1 MPKSEPRYDAGY
13 PLAIELVYAQKL
25 GDNTRLFCK
34 WVREACLKTYRAIG
48 KSGALLNTDAADG
61 KDVSVDDLLGDFLAA
76 ATVKKVRVYIKQRAG
91 KNYSRMT
98 REQQERLIR
107 DVAQLIAPDA
117 TPFLRA
123 IPELLK
129 DGEFGAVPAFTMSEV
144 GRMLGLEILKDF
156 AKVTGTNPDLH
167 ARAINYAADEVQR
180 AIINGRFGFTD
191 EYWQNYYQRFRV
203 DGVSLID
210 LKKGLPATP
219 DTAGAVSEQVAR
231 LSESLRTSSV
241 IPSLPAMNT
250 TSTQLVDSAL
260 DDFRLIIK
268 AAANVDL
275 APGIKI
281 PHESMADLI
290 AVDIYDGDKKL
301 LQQTSDWLTES
312 MGRMENVSDEALQR
326 GINTVQQGLREGR
339 GVDYIATKLA
349 DEMEI
354 PFRRARNVARN
365 EIGNQAWNLEEA
377 NARIAG
383 MSIYRWRGMLDERE
397 RKEHVEREGKAYTPT
412 RPPRDGNPGQPNGC
426 RCFPEWL
433 FSASD
438 VEEAEKEI
446 AARNTGQR

>member
-203 DGVSLID
+203 DGVNLID

-219 DTAGAVSEQVAR
+219 DTAGAISKKVAT
-231 LSESLRTSSV
+231 LSEPLRTSSV
-241 IPSLPAMNT
+241 IPSLPAMDK
-250 TSTQLVDSAL
+250 TSEQLTENGIRDVE
-260 DDFRLIIK
+260 LIIK
-268 AAANVDL
+268 ASADIEL
-275 APGIKI
+275 APDIKLPI
-281 PHESMADLI
+281 EKMGNALG
-290 AVDIYDGDKKL
+290 VDFYDGDELLKKEYAA
-301 LQQTSDWLTES
+301 WVEES
-312 MGRMENVSDEALQR
+312 MGRMQNVSDDALQR
-326 GINTVQQGLREGR
+326 GIKVVQEGLREGR
-339 GVDYIATKLA
+339 GAAWVEEQLVK
-349 DEMEI
+349 EMDI
-354 PFRRARNVARN
+354 PHRRAVNIARN
-365 EIGNQAWNLEEA
+365 EVGNHAWFMSHA
-377 NARIAG
+377 SARIFG
-383 MSIYRWRGMLDERE
+383 GKYYRWNGMLDERE
-397 RKEHVEREGKAYTPT
+397 RKTHLHRQWKAYSPDM
-412 RPPRDGNPGQPNGC
+412 PPPDGNPGQPINC
-426 RCFPEWL
+426 RCSAYWL
-433 FSASD
+433 LEKSD
-438 VEEAEKEI
+438 VEKAEKEI
-446 AARNTGQR
+446 AARNTG